1 MPTGAL
7 PPIGGAP
14 FFCLFCKIDMGD
26 NRSMAEKTGENK
38 SINIGK

>member
-7 PPIGGAP
+7 PRRRGAV
-14 FFCLFCKIDMGD
+14 FCLFCKIDMGD
-26 NRSMAEKTGENK
+26 NKSISEKIGENK

>member
-7 PPIGGAP
+7 PRRRGAVS
-14 FFCLFCKIDMGD
+14 CLFCKIDMGD
-26 NRSMAEKTGENK
+26 NKRMSEKTGENK

>member
-7 PPIGGAP
+7 PRRRGAG
-14 FFCLFCKIDMGD
+14 FCLFCKIDMGD
-26 NRSMAEKTGENK
+26 NKSISEKMGENK

>member
-7 PPIGGAP
+7 PPPAGRR

-26 NRSMAEKTGENK
+26 NKSMAEKTGEK
-38 SINIGK
+38 

>member
-7 PPIGGAP
+7 PRRRGAV
-14 FFCLFCKIDMGD
+14 FYLFCKIDMGD
-26 NRSMAEKTGENK
+26 NKSISEEMGENK

>member
-7 PPIGGAP
+7 PRRRGAV
-14 FFCLFCKIDMGD
+14 FCLFCKIEIGD
-26 NRSMAEKTGENK
+26 NKSISEKTGENK

>member
-7 PPIGGAP
+7 PRRRGAV
-14 FFCLFCKIDMGD
+14 FCLFCKIDMGD
-26 NRSMAEKTGENK
+26 NKSISEKMGENK

>member
-7 PPIGGAP
+7 PRRRGAV
-14 FFCLFCKIDMGD
+14 FCLFCKIDMGD
-26 NRSMAEKTGENK
+26 NKSMAEKTGGNK